1 MAEILPPS
9 PVGKVSPEVLKVFRR
24 LKAIPGDDFRCR
36 FALPFDNTRR
46 PEFFVI
52 YRDCFAFV
60 IAVST
65 ITAWMA
71 EDIVQGSF
79 TRLLLGAENPLT
91 PETFGVDEEETLVS
105 FADILAAEG
114 DGRAAV
120 PPSCRVIAFPN
131 VPQALL
137 DRIRQAR
144 GGADCVYLGSDRMQ
158 GEGLGI
164 ALAEMAR
171 TPLGPDTIESI
182 RREFSPEI
190 VIPGSFTPARRKVRA
205 TGAALTEYLL
215 DYKQEAAVKSDLALT
230 EEGQQATAAPEAAL
244 RLITGVA
251 GSGKSLVLLHRAALH
266 ARVHPDRC
274 RLILTHNIPLIHELA
289 RRHSLLIED
298 ANTTCIHFMKWCHGL
313 LPRRPDRILK
323 RYEQEDLVRALAAAN
338 HSVRGLPLHFLIEEI
353 EWIKDYGVGSL
364 DRYLRARRAGRGR
377 PLAEHQ
383 RRAVWRLFSDYETA
397 LAKRDANDWP
407 GLALRLLQA
416 VETETVTL
424 PRYDAVFVDEAQFFA
439 PVWLRIVRR
448 LVAAAGAELV
458 LAADP
463 TQGFLKRRESWSAS
477 GLEVRGRTT
486 RLERAYRNTRAIL
499 DFATAFYSARLPDD
513 DEEVN
518 LPTGEAVMELPPGSA
533 PVVLASSS
541 RQDEILRTANEIR
554 RLIAEGAAPGDILV
568 IHCESAHIEPLLE
581 RFNAGSGTVPASHAQ
596 REPRLGTVRVCSI
609 NACTG
614 IEAPVVFVLG
624 IDALLECE
632 AAPVLDADERLDL
645 VRDNTRRL
653 YVAFTRAVARLVL
666 FSNRADLFGTSAPY
680 PVPGD

>member
-24 LKAIPGDDFRCR
+24 LKAIPGEDFRCR
-36 FALPFDNTRR
+36 FALPVDKTRR

-52 YRDCFAFV
+52 YRECFAFV

-65 ITAWMA
+65 ITAAAA
-71 EDIVQGSF
+71 EEIVQGSF
-79 TRLLLGAENPLT
+79 TRLLLNAENPLT
-91 PETFGVDEEETLVS
+91 PETFGVDEEKTLIS

-114 DGRAAV
+114 ERSAEV

-131 VPQALL
+131 VPQAIL

-171 TPLGPDTIESI
+171 TPLGPDAIESI

-190 VIPGSFTPARRKVRA
+190 VIPQGVAPARRKVRE

-215 DYKQEAAVKSDLALT
+215 DYKQEAAVKGDLSLT
-230 EEGQQATAAPEAAL
+230 EEGLRAAAAPGATL

-266 ARVHPDRC
+266 ARVHPDRR
-274 RLILTHNIPLIHELA
+274 RLLLTHNIPLIHELA

-298 ANTTCIHFMKWCHGL
+298 ANTTCIHFMKWCHNL
-313 LPRRPDRILK
+313 LPRKPDHILR
-323 RYEQEDLVRALAAAN
+323 RYEQEDLVRSLADANRAA
-338 HSVRGLPLHFLIEEI
+338 RDLPLPFLIEEI
-353 EWIKDYGVGSL
+353 EWLKDYGVRSL
-364 DRYLRARRAGRGR
+364 DLYLRARRAGRGR
-377 PLAEHQ
+377 PLAENQ
-383 RRAVWRLFSDYETA
+383 RRAVWSIFTAYGTA
-397 LAKRDANDWP
+397 LAKRGAEDWP
-407 GLALRLLQA
+407 GLALRLLHA
-416 VETETVTL
+416 VESDMVSL
-424 PRYDAVFVDEAQFFA
+424 PSYDAVFVDEAQFFA
-439 PVWLRIVRR
+439 PVWLKIVRR
-448 LVAAAGAELV
+448 LVAADGAELV

-486 RLERAYRNTRAIL
+486 RLERAYRNTRDIL
-499 DFATAFYSARLPDD
+499 DFAAGFYAARLPDD

-518 LPTGEAVMELPPGSA
+518 LPTGETVMELPSGTMPT
-533 PVVLASSS
+533 VLPSTSP
-541 RQDEILRTANEIR
+541 QDEMLRAANEIR
-554 RLIAEGAAPGDILV
+554 RLLSAGAAPEDILV
-568 IHCESAHIEPLLE
+568 VHCESAHVEPVLARL
-581 RFNAGSGTVPASHAQ
+581 NTGTAPVPASHAQ
-596 REPRLGTVRVCSI
+596 REARPGTVRVCSI

-614 IEAPVVFVLG
+614 IEAAVVFVLG
-624 IDALLECE
+624 VDALLERE
-632 AAPVLDADERLDL
+632 NAPALDADERREL

-666 FSNRADLFGTSAPY
+666 FSNRADLFGPESAS
-680 PVPGD
+680 